1 MKNQP
6 SLIRALA
13 NQVMELHFNEI
24 VFACDPGKA
33 ETDQE
38 LRYPNRKP
46 SRAFLHFNFE
56 DLSR

>member
-13 NQVMELHFNEI
+13 NQVMDLKI
-24 VFACDPGKA
+24 VFVCDPGKA
-33 ETDQE
+33 ETDRE